1 MSNRPNQA
9 DIAPAV
15 LNLIAEMQAKIL
27 NPDADQFTITL
38 ATLTLQGIMPMVSG
52 YHRQP
57 ISLSAASTHGQ
68 SDPYQK
74 SEPTCAAG

>member
-1 MSNRPNQA
+1 MSNSAPANE
-9 DIAPAV
+9 IAPAV

-38 ATLTLQGIMPMVSG
+38 ATLTIQGVMPMVKG
-52 YHRQP
+52 FKP
-57 ISLSAASTHGQ
+57 NSLPAASTHGQ
-68 SDPYQK
+68 SDPSHK

>member
-52 YHRQP
+52 YGPPRNP
-57 ISLSAASTHGQ
+57 TACPVASGAR
-68 SDPYQK
+68 S
-74 SEPTCAAG
+74 